1 MTQWVNRTHTPHLIC
16 QPVHFA
22 PGIDKDHTLGDS
34 QCLIQITQGV
44 QLPLLPINI
53 HIELLDTL
61 QGQLISLHQ
70 NLDWLVHEL
79 PCDLECFGWHCC
91 REHTHLQLWWKKLK
105 NVINLYSLHN
115 IFRSIKLQVHLL
127 KFSQFSGRTQCSKIF
142 QERYHSS
149 VHCNVHFRDHMIQ

>member
-1 MTQWVNRTHTPHLIC
+1 MTQWVNMTHTPHLIC

-44 QLPLLPINI
+44 QLPLFPINI

-61 QGQLISLHQ
+61 QGQLVSLHQ

-79 PCDLECFGWHCC
+79 PCDLKCFGWHCC

-105 NVINLYSLHN
+105 NVINLYSLRN

-127 KFSQFSGRTQCSKIF
+127 KFHSSLAELSAASYLKK
-142 QERYHSS
+142 RYHGS
-149 VHCNVHFRDHMIQ
+149 VHCNVHFRDRMIQ